1 MNRRIEKAVGKEAN
15 FNKQEH
21 QFLELVKN
29 FYSNARYDRF
39 AEVGNSWEY
48 KLIHKFFAD
57 NNIDYERSIFNP
69 SIIQINDSIRKLIG
83 RVVFKVVNY
92 YYKLVKEGSQKSGT
106 YSYELRN
113 DSKAQKIFLH
123 TENSRGLS
131 SIKIDER
138 IAISEI
144 LVYLRNTTDK
154 SSYLKFIEEISP
166 LNFDKMEISSYLS
179 VILLENRAPQNLIDA
194 IEDIYAEEDVNI
206 RERIECLDLMTK
218 DNMQVQFDFP
228 YQKRIYTLLQDIKKR
243 KDICIEII
251 TGLQDANCYIDDS
264 KIQEVIKSI
273 IDNANK
279 YLSNEISRE
288 VFINDFNDFYRILE
302 DKHVIECWEN
312 LILDEEAN

>member
-1 MNRRIEKAVGKEAN
+1 
-15 FNKQEH
+15 
-21 QFLELVKN
+21 
-29 FYSNARYDRF
+29 
-39 AEVGNSWEY
+39 
-48 KLIHKFFAD
+48 
-57 NNIDYERSIFNP
+57 
-69 SIIQINDSIRKLIG
+69 
-83 RVVFKVVNY
+83 
-92 YYKLVKEGSQKSGT
+92 
-106 YSYELRN
+106 
-113 DSKAQKIFLH
+113 
-123 TENSRGLS
+123 
-131 SIKIDER
+131 
-138 IAISEI
+138 
-144 LVYLRNTTDK
+144 
-154 SSYLKFIEEISP
+154 
-166 LNFDKMEISSYLS
+166 
-179 VILLENRAPQNLIDA
+179 
-194 IEDIYAEEDVNI
+194 
-206 RERIECLDLMTK
+206 MTK

>member
-1 MNRRIEKAVGKEAN
+1 
-15 FNKQEH
+15 
-21 QFLELVKN
+21 
-29 FYSNARYDRF
+29 
-39 AEVGNSWEY
+39 
-48 KLIHKFFAD
+48 
-57 NNIDYERSIFNP
+57 
-69 SIIQINDSIRKLIG
+69 
-83 RVVFKVVNY
+83 
-92 YYKLVKEGSQKSGT
+92 
-106 YSYELRN
+106 
-113 DSKAQKIFLH
+113 
-123 TENSRGLS
+123 
-131 SIKIDER
+131 
-138 IAISEI
+138 
-144 LVYLRNTTDK
+144 
-154 SSYLKFIEEISP
+154 
-166 LNFDKMEISSYLS
+166 MEISSYLS